1 MVEQLGKPVSALLAQ
16 PERTIQ
22 TQRISRPK
30 VRMTLF
36 NTYIDLAYLQV
47 ADAFVEKVEKCAIKL
62 RGIPY
67 STKPDDILYFFKG
80 T

>member
-16 PERTIQ
+16 PDRTLQ
-22 TQRISRPK
+22 RQRISRPK

-36 NTYIDLAYLQV
+36 NTYIDLAYLTV
-47 ADAFVEKVEKCAIKL
+47 ADAFVEKCAIKL